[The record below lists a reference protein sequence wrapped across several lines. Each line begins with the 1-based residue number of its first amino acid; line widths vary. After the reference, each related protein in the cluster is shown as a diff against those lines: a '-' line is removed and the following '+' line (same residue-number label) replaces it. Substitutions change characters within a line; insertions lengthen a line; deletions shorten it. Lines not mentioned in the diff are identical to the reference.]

1 MKNIIGEN
9 IRRYRA
15 ARGFTQNELA
25 ILLSVS
31 PQAVSRWENGQ
42 AFPDIS
48 MLTPIAKFLNVSI
61 DELMGT
67 EVQRNRMLSDELY
80 EIKNSAKDGEA
91 LSIEKQLR
99 CLDIYEELGRSQSFY
114 LWQYFREIIKYK
126 NDERLAP
133 YITDERVSASRQMIR
148 SRMKELDIRERVKLL
163 SMIVLYEEEDKLETW
178 KDGYEFPLEIESS
191 LWDELLLPRYV
202 SKASEEE
209 IKKHRQKILYDQ
221 IKKTCYYITEGVLYR
236 KYPSFRD
243 AQYFKT
249 AIDTI
254 ELYSSR
260 VDDIFIYSRILADL
274 GYAEALFANGQT
286 EESFKAFELFK
297 EHLCVLRDIPDG
309 SVLCGSVPVL
319 DTLTLKVT
327 SESKFAY
334 CVIRLDGFWM
344 DPMYEKVRFEPL
356 FTEMRKL
363 TMGFRPDAC
372 DPSGLRD
379 NIDVP
384 DDKWRELLERAMRE
398 AKGENKDPYVTVL
411 LMANGDI
418 HACKYSDYEAAALKI
433 IIQLKASGCTKIERI
448 VHLWCGGALD
458 LPSYALREAILDLNE
473 ENYSAQFL
481 TCGHTKY
488 RICTVEQLM
497 PKRNNVF

>member
-126 NDERLAP
+126 NDGRLAP

-178 KDGYEFPLEIESS
+178 KEGYEFPLEIESS
-191 LWDELLLPRYV
+191 LWNELLLPRYV

-209 IKKHRQKILYDQ
+209 IKKHRQKIYQ
-221 IKKTCYYITEGVLYR
+221 
-236 KYPSFRD
+236 
-243 AQYFKT
+243 A
-249 AIDTI
+249 
-254 ELYSSR
+254 
-260 VDDIFIYSRILADL
+260 
-274 GYAEALFANGQT
+274 
-286 EESFKAFELFK
+286 
-297 EHLCVLRDIPDG
+297 
-309 SVLCGSVPVL
+309 
-319 DTLTLKVT
+319 
-327 SESKFAY
+327 
-334 CVIRLDGFWM
+334 
-344 DPMYEKVRFEPL
+344 
-356 FTEMRKL
+356 
-363 TMGFRPDAC
+363 
-372 DPSGLRD
+372 
-379 NIDVP
+379 
-384 DDKWRELLERAMRE
+384 
-398 AKGENKDPYVTVL
+398 
-411 LMANGDI
+411 
-418 HACKYSDYEAAALKI
+418 
-433 IIQLKASGCTKIERI
+433 
-448 VHLWCGGALD
+448 
-458 LPSYALREAILDLNE
+458 
-473 ENYSAQFL
+473 
-481 TCGHTKY
+481 
-488 RICTVEQLM
+488 
-497 PKRNNVF
+497 